1 MPMHSIQ
8 SIKPMIMLA
17 LTVLVSPLWGQTSP
31 AAPAAAEQVIVPQV
45 DRRDV
50 QPPKYPSKDFSIT
63 AFGGVY
69 AVENFGTAGVSG
81 LRLGYQITEDFF
93 AEAAYGRTKISD
105 EAYRVGRP
113 GGILPQPS
121 APMSYYNLSVGYNLL
136 PGEVFFGRNLA
147 KATQGYIVAGAGST
161 SFAGQRWQTFNVG
174 FGLRLLLKDWF
185 AVQADVR
192 DHVFSNDLLGKRKS
206 THNPEITAGLTAF
219 F

>member
-1 MPMHSIQ
+1 MPNLRTITFALLAA
-8 SIKPMIMLA
+8 LA
-17 LTVLVSPLWGQTSP
+17 LP
-31 AAPAAAEQVIVPQV
+31 AWCQPTAATPPQAEQVIVPQV

-50 QPPKYPSKDFSIT
+50 KPPKYPSKDFSVT

-69 AVENFGTAGVSG
+69 AVENFGTAGVGG

-113 GGILPQPS
+113 GGILNQPS
-121 APMSYYNLSVGYNLL
+121 APMTYYNVSVGYNLL

-161 SFAGQRWQTFNVG
+161 SFAGQRWQTVNVG

-192 DHVFSNDLLGKRKS
+192 DHIFSNDLLGKRKS
-206 THNPEITAGLTAF
+206 THNPEITTGLTVF